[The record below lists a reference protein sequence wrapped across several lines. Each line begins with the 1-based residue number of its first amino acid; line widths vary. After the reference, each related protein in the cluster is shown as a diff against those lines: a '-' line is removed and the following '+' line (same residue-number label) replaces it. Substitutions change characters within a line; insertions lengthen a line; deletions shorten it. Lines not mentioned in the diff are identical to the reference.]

1 MSAIHPEGHLT
12 SQSRLCLQFHTW
24 PTANRCNSNF
34 CLFVCLFYSNI
45 FHCFP
50 KSTLG
55 GLQSNPTVK
64 SQTFNSNLNCMV
76 SFHRC
81 FFDLLLEKILSTQ
94 RNDFSWENNLLQ
106 LSSTVIKE
114 KCQLCNWKNKLV
126 EGSYREKL
134 GLVKFPL
141 YPSICWTTALF

>member
-24 PTANRCNSNF
+24 PTANRCNSSF
-34 CLFVCLFYSNI
+34 CCLFVLFKHVFY
-45 FHCFP
+45 CFP

-134 GLVKFPL
+134 GLVKFPF
-141 YPSICWTTALF
+141 YPSICWTTALI